1 MFCEG
6 SNIITRH
13 HFLLK
18 TIGTRREE
26 DDSYMTIITL
36 MVTWTVGVVLCSVLE
51 MVFYFLYSMKVNIT
65 PSFPEH

>member
-1 MFCEG
+1 M
-6 SNIITRH
+6 
-13 HFLLK
+13 K

-51 MVFYFLYSMKVNIT
+51 MVFYFLYTMKVDIT
-65 PSFPEH
+65 PYFQSIELLSSSIPQN

>member
-1 MFCEG
+1 M
-6 SNIITRH
+6 
-13 HFLLK
+13 K

-36 MVTWTVGVVLCSVLE
+36 MVTGTVGVVLCSVLE
-51 MVFYFLYSMKVNIT
+51 MVFYFLYTMKVNIT